1 MKASTLLTLVP
12 VLFACAGC
20 RPVPWRPELPVGKT
34 WSHQALQGW
43 SIDDQG
49 RLERPKY
56 PQLFS
61 SEGYVGPRQGES
73 PGRFWKRINVGTTHL
88 NVRLINE
95 GETVRP
101 GAQGPVVASEVAVP
115 FDEQPTDHAKGS
127 R

>member
-1 MKASTLLTLVP
+1 MKVPSVLTLVLLLF
-12 VLFACAGC
+12 VLAGC
-20 RPVPWRPELPVGKT
+20 TPPPWRPALPVGKT
-34 WSHQALQGW
+34 WSYQPLPGRTT
-43 SIDDQG
+43 DDRG

-88 NVRLINE
+88 NVRLIND

-101 GAQGPVVASEVAVP
+101 GAQGPVVASEVDVP
-115 FDEQPTDHAKGS
+115 FDEQPTDHGKGK